1 MTNFYPGSLHNH
13 TQYSNL
19 RLRDCII
26 KEDDLIKYAVELGHE
41 VVAIT
46 DHEAVCNAVKVEKIY
61 KKIKKDNPDFKVV
74 LGNEIYLC
82 RNGLNAD
89 NFNKDFAMFY
99 EGYTYVEGDEAG
111 ELTLAVDLADTSYEE
126 GAYWSTA
133 GWSDTAPDEGGDAS

>member
-46 DHEAVCNAVKVEKIY
+46 DHEAVC
-61 KKIKKDNPDFKVV
+61 KDRKSVV
-74 LGNEIYLC
+74 
-82 RNGLNAD
+82 
-89 NFNKDFAMFY
+89 
-99 EGYTYVEGDEAG
+99 
-111 ELTLAVDLADTSYEE
+111 
-126 GAYWSTA
+126 
-133 GWSDTAPDEGGDAS
+133 